1 MARNDERTPRRAVS
15 MAHIPRPT
23 DGFQR
28 LARLLEAENQKFS
41 VITYRIGVRDSVT
54 AETFTVCTGH
64 ATSERSSTD
73 RKNKKK
79 KNNQDQ
85 LLDWMVV

>member
-1 MARNDERTPRRAVS
+1 MAMETGDPVTP
-15 MAHIPRPT
+15 T
-23 DGFQR
+23 EGFQR

-41 VITYRIGVRDSVT
+41 VISYRIGVWDSVT
-54 AETFTVCTGH
+54 AH
-64 ATSERSSTD
+64 RQ
-73 RKNKKK
+73 KKTKRK

>member
-1 MARNDERTPRRAVS
+1 M
-15 MAHIPRPT
+15 RPT

-64 ATSERSSTD
+64 TTSERSSTE
-73 RKNKKK
+73 RKNEKFFRK